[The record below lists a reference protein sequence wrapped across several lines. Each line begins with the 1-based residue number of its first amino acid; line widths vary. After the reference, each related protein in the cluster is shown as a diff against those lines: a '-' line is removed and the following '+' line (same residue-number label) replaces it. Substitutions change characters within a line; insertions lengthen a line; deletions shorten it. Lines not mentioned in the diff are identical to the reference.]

1 MVGKPTCGA
10 AVVHPVGPHCA
21 LTGDGFARNAE
32 AAQIMDAPLHNQ
44 LLKIAIDTLRK
55 IVCTL
60 TATS

>member
-1 MVGKPTCGA
+1 MVGKPTCGT

-55 IVCTL
+55 IDCTL